1 MRWPPSPPS
10 CPVARAQLQ
19 HTCAAHPAEVQV
31 WHGAPL
37 LRAAGCFQ
45 CVSGVSTFLGIL
57 VRTRNCNGSQC
68 ADPRAH
74 KETAMVRNQLTPKCN
89 RSNRCS
95 FTKPPP
101 LVGVSQCVC
110 SVYYQPNS
118 SRRGGPLSRPPA
130 GCALGSVGNPFDRVW
145 PPTTSGDLQP
155 IFSCVDSRGTHPL
168 CVYVREYGTHTHV
181 VCTWVCV
188 G

>member
-1 MRWPPSPPS
+1 VRWPPSPPS

-101 LVGVSQCVC
+101 QVGVSRDNCWILCQYGFSIGMPNFVLPNLD
-110 SVYYQPNS
+110 SVNHCTSKEISMEIKRYLLVQWLTE
-118 SRRGGPLSRPPA
+118 SRFGKTKFGFPIEIRSLSLR
-130 GCALGSVGNPFDRVW
+130 CFL
-145 PPTTSGDLQP
+145 L
-155 IFSCVDSRGTHPL
+155 
-168 CVYVREYGTHTHV
+168 
-181 VCTWVCV
+181 
-188 G
+188 